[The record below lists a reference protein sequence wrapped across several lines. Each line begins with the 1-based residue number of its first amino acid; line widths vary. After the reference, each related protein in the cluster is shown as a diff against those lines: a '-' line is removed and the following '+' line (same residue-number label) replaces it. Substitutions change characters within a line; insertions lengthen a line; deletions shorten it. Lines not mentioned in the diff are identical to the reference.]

1 MDMPEMSPPDPIAFT
16 KDRLKEIADVWIAV
30 TKRKLEPYMAK
41 LPKKIPAPIAKFIK
55 KAQPPAPTDTSTATA

>member
-1 MDMPEMSPPDPIAFT
+1 MDMPEISPPDPIAFT

-41 LPKKIPAPIAKFIK
+41 MPKKIPAPIAKFLK
-55 KAQPPAPTDTSTATA
+55 KSTPAETTTAAA